1 MALEVLSMMP
11 GTRYI
16 VTPGMIDLGE
26 KQEEVN
32 HRFGTLMKD
41 RVDEVILVGRIQTE
55 PIYAGLMESGFDMKH
70 VKVVDKVSEAFDI
83 VYSTASRQDTI
94 LLENDLPD
102 AFNH

>member
-1 MALEVLSMMP
+1 
-11 GTRYI
+11 
-16 VTPGMIDLGE
+16 
-26 KQEEVN
+26 
-32 HRFGTLMKD
+32 MKD
-41 RVDEVILVGRIQTE
+41 RVDEVILVGRIQTA
-55 PIYAGLMESGFDMKH
+55 PIYAGLMESGFDMEH